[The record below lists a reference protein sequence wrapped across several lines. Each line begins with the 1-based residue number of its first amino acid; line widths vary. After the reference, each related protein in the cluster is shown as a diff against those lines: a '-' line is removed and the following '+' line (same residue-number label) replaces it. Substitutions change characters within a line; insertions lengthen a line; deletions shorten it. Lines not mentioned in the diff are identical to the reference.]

1 MELQIHTAPQ
11 TDEAKL
17 LGGVI
22 PSILFSRPSL
32 CVITA
37 VLSGVDFWG
46 RKCVKTALF
55 YCAHCAVPPSPSGAT
70 HAIPDP
76 EMYTTEY
83 NV

>member
-1 MELQIHTAPQ
+1 MQ
-11 TDEAKL
+11 L
-17 LGGVI
+17 L
-22 PSILFSRPSL
+22 
-32 CVITA
+32 
-37 VLSGVDFWG
+37 LSGVYFWG

-83 NV
+83 VSTSYVYCNWVSLTECTKKEFAIPKAKASVLIL